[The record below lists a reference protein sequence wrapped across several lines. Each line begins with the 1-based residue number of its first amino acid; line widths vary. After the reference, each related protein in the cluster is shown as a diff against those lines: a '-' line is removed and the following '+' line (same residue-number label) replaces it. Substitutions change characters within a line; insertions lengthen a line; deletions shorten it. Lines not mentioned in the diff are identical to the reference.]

1 MESKR
6 QEDSL
11 RRFRMKECNLLV
23 SSSQLNVGVD
33 NVRANLVIAFD
44 SPTTFKQY
52 ASYKVKAKASKAHF
66 LIFTNQEDHL
76 RIESVLNQFAHTEA
90 ILKSYCTVPGICNS
104 SKQTTT
110 KLPSI
115 TEAATASSVVA
126 IENKA
131 GGVAEAAPPAPND
144 TRKFNPFY
152 SINRYCSKLPS
163 DTFTR
168 LTPLFGIE
176 TQDCQEGSNCL
187 QFVCQIILPIN
198 CPIRKAIKSVAP
210 QASVEAAQYSAGKFR
225 QEPII

>member
-1 MESKR
+1 M
-6 QEDSL
+6 
-11 RRFRMKECNLLV
+11 
-23 SSSQLNVGVD
+23 
-33 NVRANLVIAFD
+33 
-44 SPTTFKQY
+44 
-52 ASYKVKAKASKAHF
+52 
-66 LIFTNQEDHL
+66 IFTNQEDHL

-115 TEAATASSVVA
+115 TEAAAASSVA
-126 IENKA
+126 SIENEA
-131 GGVAEAAPPAPND
+131 GGAAEAAAPAPND

-176 TQDCQEGSNCL
+176 TQDCQEDSNCL

-225 QEPII
+225 QGPIILKNKFSAKKNAFRHFHRKCDDKMTRSHG